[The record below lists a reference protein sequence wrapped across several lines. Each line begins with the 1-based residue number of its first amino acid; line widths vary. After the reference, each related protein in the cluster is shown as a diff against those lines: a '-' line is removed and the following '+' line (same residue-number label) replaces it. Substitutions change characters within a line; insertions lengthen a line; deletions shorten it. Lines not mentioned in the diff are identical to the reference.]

1 MLWLLLLLIFVILYT
16 GILEKFACVI
26 VLSEEKIQSRVGVDL
41 AHTGFPKKRPFL
53 KIENISNLITDYKK
67 GKIIE
72 NIKASFMGNAVSDE

>member
-1 MLWLLLLLIFVILYT
+1 MALVASYFCYPLYRDI
-16 GILEKFACVI
+16 GQICN
-26 VLSEEKIQSRVGVDL
+26 LSYQKKKSKVALVWFWHIQ
-41 AHTGFPKKRPFL
+41 GFPKKRPFL

>member
-1 MLWLLLLLIFVILYT
+1 MLWLLLLLL
-16 GILEKFACVI
+16 
-26 VLSEEKIQSRVGVDL
+26 LSSIQGFWKNLHASLSYQKKKSKVALVWIW
-41 AHTGFPKKRPFL
+41 HIQGFPKKCPFL